1 MTNREFFTAIASNEN
16 LSAELVKFAT
26 EAITKLDKRNAS
38 RSSKPS
44 KTAIANE
51 PIKASIVEY
60 VTDHANA
67 LASDIAEACEISTQK
82 ASALCVQMVKDN
94 VLTVCE
100 VKVPKKGKVKAYSL
114 AVADKGVDE

>member
-1 MTNREFFTAIASNEN
+1 MTNREFFTAIVSNPT
-16 LSAELVKFAT
+16 LSAELVEFAT
-26 EAITKLDKRNAS
+26 EAIAKLDKRNAS

-44 KTAIANE
+44 KASLANA

-60 VTDHANA
+60 VTAHANA
-67 LASDIAEACEISTQK
+67 LASDIAVACEISTQK

-114 AVADKGVDE
+114 AVAGKGADE

>member
-16 LSAELVKFAT
+16 LSAELVKFAK
-26 EAITKLDKRNAS
+26 EAIVKLDKRNAS

-60 VTDHANA
+60 VTAHANA
-67 LASDIAEACEISTQK
+67 LASDIAIACEISTQK
-82 ASALCVQMVKDN
+82 ASALCVQMVKDEI
-94 VLTVCE
+94 LTVCE

-114 AVADKGVDE
+114 AITDKGADE

>member
-16 LSAELVKFAT
+16 LSAELVKFAN
-26 EAITKLDKRNAS
+26 EAIAKLDKRNAS

-60 VTDHANA
+60 VTAHTNA
-67 LASDIAEACEISTQK
+67 LASDIAVACEISTQK
-82 ASALCVQMVKDN
+82 ASALCVQMVKDEI
-94 VLTVCE
+94 LTVCE

-114 AVADKGVDE
+114 AVVDKGADE

>member
-16 LSAELVKFAT
+16 LSAELVKFAN
-26 EAITKLDKRNAS
+26 EAIAKLDKRNAS

-44 KTAIANE
+44 KTAVANE
-51 PIKASIVEY
+51 PIKTSIVEY
-60 VTDHANA
+60 VTAHANA

-82 ASALCVQMVKDN
+82 ASALCRQLVEDK

-114 AVADKGVDE
+114 AITDKGEDE

>member
-16 LSAELVKFAT
+16 LSAELVKFAN
-26 EAITKLDKRNAS
+26 EAIVKLDKRNAS

-60 VTDHANA
+60 IKAHANA
-67 LASDIAEACEISTQK
+67 LASDIAVACEISTQK

-114 AVADKGVDE
+114 AVAGEGADE

>member
-1 MTNREFFTAIASNEN
+1 MTNREFFTAIASNAT
-16 LSAELVKFAT
+16 LSAELVKFAE
-26 EAITKLDKRNAS
+26 EAIVKLDKRNAS

-44 KTAIANE
+44 KTAVANE

-67 LASDIAEACEISTQK
+67 LASDIAVACEISTQK

-114 AVADKGVDE
+114 AVVDKGADE

>member
-1 MTNREFFTAIASNEN
+1 MTNREFFTAIASNAT
-16 LSAELVKFAT
+16 LPAELVEFAT
-26 EAITKLDKRNAS
+26 KAIAKLDKRNAS

-60 VTDHANA
+60 VTAHANA
-67 LASDIAEACEISTQK
+67 LASDIAVACEISTQK
-82 ASALCVQMVKDN
+82 ASALCRQLTEDN

-114 AVADKGVDE
+114 AVTDEGADE

>member
-26 EAITKLDKRNAS
+26 ESIAKLDKRNAS

-44 KTAIANE
+44 KAALANE

-60 VTDHANA
+60 VTAHANA
-67 LASDIAEACEISTQK
+67 LASEVAKACEISIQK
-82 ASALCVQMVKDN
+82 ASTLCRQLVDN
-94 VLTVCE
+94 EVLTVCE
-100 VKVPKKGKVKAYSL
+100 VKVPKKGKLKAYSL
-114 AVADKGVDE
+114 AITDNGADE

>member
-1 MTNREFFTAIASNEN
+1 MTNREFFTAIASNTT
-16 LSAELVKFAT
+16 LSAELVDFAIK
-26 EAITKLDKRNAS
+26 AITKLDKRNAS

-60 VTDHANA
+60 VAAHANA
-67 LASDIAEACEISTQK
+67 LASDIAVACEISTQK
-82 ASALCVQMVKDN
+82 ASALCVQMVKDE

-114 AVADKGVDE
+114 AVANEGTDE

>member
-1 MTNREFFTAIASNEN
+1 MTNREFFTAIASNAT
-16 LSAELVKFAT
+16 LSAELVKFAK
-26 EAITKLDKRNAS
+26 EAINKLDKRNAS

-67 LASDIAEACEISTQK
+67 LASDIAVACEISTQK

-100 VKVPKKGKVKAYSL
+100 VKIPKKGKVKAYSL
-114 AVADKGVDE
+114 AVVDKGADE